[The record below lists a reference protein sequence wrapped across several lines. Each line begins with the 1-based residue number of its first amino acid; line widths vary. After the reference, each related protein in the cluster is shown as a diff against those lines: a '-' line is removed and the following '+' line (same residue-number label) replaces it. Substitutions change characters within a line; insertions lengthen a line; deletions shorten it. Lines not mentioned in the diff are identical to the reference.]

1 MKAMSVIALIAAL
14 VLPSAAFAGWGAI
27 AYNASTGRY
36 SEWHGAGSLGLAE
49 SGALRACGAGC
60 TIINYEENSC
70 IALAT
75 GPGGAWG
82 EGHGYANSNAAIAG
96 ALSYCGRG
104 CGWREWACN

>member
-1 MKAMSVIALIAAL
+1 MKAISAIALCAAL
-14 VLPSAAFAGWGAI
+14 VFPTAAFAGWGAI

-49 SGALRACGAGC
+49 SGALGACGAGC

-75 GPGGAWG
+75 GPGGVWG
-82 EGHGYANSNAAIAG
+82 EGHGYANSNAAIAA